1 MKKITGLIICGFPG
15 VGKSTAERM
24 RKDVADVEST
34 GFHWKVDENGFLTH
48 DENENWVSDY
58 VDHIKDM
65 ASQYG
70 YPYILVS
77 SHKKV
82 REEMDER
89 GVPYVV
95 VVPDKGLRDEY
106 LIRYIMRGDIQ
117 SFIKTVYRH
126 WYEWLDEIEASDAP
140 VVHLSAGQTMTDIL
154 PI

>member
-1 MKKITGLIICGFPG
+1 MRLRRFRELLD
-15 VGKSTAERM
+15 GKPDGRESM
-24 RKDVADVEST
+24 GKDVADVEST
-34 GFHWKVDENGFLTH
+34 GFHWKTDENGFLTH

-70 YPYILVS
+70 YPYVLVS

-82 REEMDER
+82 RDEMDKK
-89 GVPYVV
+89 GIPYVV
-95 VVPDKGLRDEY
+95 VVPDKRLRDEY
-106 LIRYIMRGDIQ
+106 LIRYIMRGDTQ
-117 SFIKTVYRH
+117 SFIKTVYHH
-126 WYEWLDEIEASDAP
+126 WDEWLDEIEASDAP